1 MKGKI
6 DKCGGFQVERAGKM
20 EGQRCPF
27 SMDLGA
33 CGDWCPHFGEPEKAH
48 VLSKSIDGET
58 VTQICLGGIE
68 LTICHGKEFTFDEFT
83 DERGSQ

>member
-1 MKGKI
+1 MNGKI

-33 CGDWCPHFGEPEKAH
+33 CGDWCPHFGEPFEEK
-48 VLSKSIDGET
+48 SPTET
-58 VTQICLGGIE
+58 KGTILQICNNGYF
-68 LTICHGKEFTFDEFT
+68 KFDEFT
-83 DERGSQ
+83 DERGNQ

>member
-1 MKGKI
+1 MNGKI

-33 CGDWCPHFGEPEKAH
+33 CGDWCPHFGEPAQGFRLASGDGGVSEFEETPH
-48 VLSKSIDGET
+48 YTLS
-58 VTQICLGGIE
+58 
-68 LTICHGKEFTFDEFT
+68 ICHSKTFTFDEFT
-83 DERGSQ
+83 DERGTQ